1 MISPSSFLPCNPVSM
16 ILALE
21 IEGHR
26 LGGEL
31 AAEGLRT
38 CLALSW
44 QELVLAVA
52 AIAWWPRACGL
63 PCAGSALGAPGAGGW
78 HPDVVTAGQTA
89 SPG

>member
-1 MISPSSFLPCNPVSM
+1 MNSPSSFLPCNPVSM

-31 AAEGLRT
+31 AAQGLRT

-44 QELVLAVA
+44 QEPVLAMA
-52 AIAWWPRACGL
+52 AIAWWPCACGS
-63 PCAGSALGAPGAGGW
+63 PALGAPGAGGW
-78 HPDVVTAGQTA
+78 RPYVVTARQT
-89 SPG
+89 SPSG